1 MEYFFSLLTTYGPY
15 LGVVL
20 GIGALME
27 GLKKAFLSYFN
38 SKVGLR
44 TSFLIPLVL
53 GAAGGLLLS
62 LPLKEGLLVGLA
74 LGAVSHH
81 IYKFVT
87 HTLAKGD
94 RLEEKL
100 ERKGLDLKEV
110 KSNKLIADKLVDNT
124 FDEE

>member
-1 MEYFFSLLTTYGPY
+1 MEQFFTLLTTYGPY
-15 LGVVL
+15 LGIVF
-20 GIGALME
+20 GIGALMK
-27 GLKKAFLSYFN
+27 GLKKAFSPYFK

-62 LPLKEGLLVGLA
+62 LPLKEGLLVGIA

-94 RLEEKL
+94 QLEEKL
-100 ERKGLDLKEV
+100 TRKTLDLKEV
-110 KSNKLIADKLVDNT
+110 KSNKVLVDKLVDDT
-124 FDEE
+124 IDE